1 MNNKGFTFIEIL
13 SVIVIIALITL
24 IAIPTIRYADGKIL
38 ESNYKT
44 KVELIKTRAVEYG
57 NDFEDVILF
66 SDNIEFYED
75 EEGNTYPSITITVG
89 DLLSNGYITS
99 DTKEEDEVLDPR
111 DNSSM
116 LDKTITIYLK
126 NNTAYA
132 ILNF

>member
-1 MNNKGFTFIEIL
+1 M
-13 SVIVIIALITL
+13 S
-24 IAIPTIRYADGKIL
+24 
-38 ESNYKT
+38 
-44 KVELIKTRAVEYG
+44 
-57 NDFEDVILF
+57 
-66 SDNIEFYED
+66 NIEFYED